1 MGDKKMRV
9 DISRFN
15 LLCRCG
21 KKHEISVKNIIIEE
35 KATKHLKE
43 IVDEYEKPV
52 ILCDRNTMEACE
64 ESMREYFE
72 NYLVLELVGSDI
84 HADDKQVAWVQERLP
99 FDADVLIA
107 VGSGTIHDITR
118 YMAQERGIP
127 FLSIPTAA
135 SVDGFVSTVAAM
147 TWHGMKKTIPA
158 VAPIYVLADTDIF
171 ALAPYRLTASGIS
184 DLMGKYTALLDW
196 KISHYV
202 TKEYFC
208 PQIYELELEALS
220 EVEAVLD
227 KIRLQDKDS
236 MEKLMYALIL
246 SGLAMQMLGNS
257 RPASGAE
264 HHVAHFW
271 EMEVL
276 NEKLDALHGEK
287 VSIGLLLCL
296 EHYERLKQAIQNGQC
311 EVNNRGG
318 YETEILKETFGKK
331 GLYEAVLEENGENI
345 LETIQPEVLKEALPL
360 IGEALQ
366 ELPEANYMRE
376 KLILAGCVTDM
387 KEIGLEDSLKELTL
401 QLCPYVRRRL
411 TLLRISKM
419 FDYPKIST
427 N

>member
-1 MGDKKMRV
+1 MRV

-15 LLCRCG
+15 LMCRCG
-21 KKHEISVKNIIIEE
+21 RKHEISVKNIIIEA
-35 KATKHLKE
+35 KAARYLKK
-43 IVDEYEKPV
+43 IVGEYKKPV
-52 ILCDRNTMEACE
+52 ILCDRNTRKASE
-64 ESMREYFE
+64 ESMKEYFE
-72 NYLVLELVGSDI
+72 NYQVLELEGTDI
-84 HADDKQVAWVQERLP
+84 HADDKQVAWVGERLP
-99 FDADVLIA
+99 SSTDVLIA

-118 YMAQERGIP
+118 YLAQERKIP
-127 FLSIPTAA
+127 FISVPTAA

-171 ALAPYRLTASGIS
+171 AFAPYRLTASGIS

-196 KISHYV
+196 KISHFV
-202 TKEYFC
+202 TNEYFC
-208 PQIYELELEALS
+208 PQIYDLELEALS

-227 KIRLQDKDS
+227 KIRLQDQDS

-276 NEKLDALHGEK
+276 NDKLDALHGEK

-296 EHYERLKQAIQNGQC
+296 EHYEKIREAIGSEQC
-311 EVNNRGG
+311 EVNNRSGF
-318 YETEILKETFGKK
+318 ETELLKNTFGKK
-331 GLYEAVLEENGENI
+331 GLYEAVLEENEENI

-360 IGEALQ
+360 IREAL
-366 ELPEANYMRE
+366 EKLPGANDMRE
-376 KLILAGCVTDM
+376 KLIQAGCVTDM
-387 KEIGLEDSLKELTL
+387 KGIGLEDSLKELTL

-411 TLLRISKM
+411 TLLRLSKM
-419 FDYPKIST
+419 FDYPNSNLT
-427 N
+427 V

>member
-1 MGDKKMRV
+1 MRV

-21 KKHEISVKNIIIEE
+21 KKHEISVKNIIIEA
-35 KATKHLKE
+35 KATRHLNE
-43 IVDEYEKPV
+43 IVSEYRKPV
-52 ILCDRNTMEACE
+52 ILCDKNTRKASEQ
-64 ESMREYFE
+64 SMREYFE
-72 NYLVLELVGSDI
+72 NYPALELEGMDI
-84 HADDKQVAWVQERLP
+84 HADDKQVAWVGERLP
-99 FDADVLIA
+99 SDADVLIA

-118 YMAQERGIP
+118 YMAQERNIP
-127 FLSIPTAA
+127 FISVPTAA

-208 PQIYELELEALS
+208 PQIYDLELEALS

-276 NEKLDALHGEK
+276 NDKLDALHGEK

-296 EHYERLKQAIQNGQC
+296 EHYERIKNAIQSGEC
-311 EVNNRGG
+311 KVNNHSAF
-318 YETEILKETFGKK
+318 ETNILKDTFGEK
-331 GLYEAVLEENGENI
+331 GLYEGILEENGENI
-345 LETIQPEVLKEALPL
+345 LETIQPEVLKQALPL
-360 IGEALQ
+360 IREALE
-366 ELPEANYMRE
+366 ELPEANTMRE

-387 KEIGLEDSLKELTL
+387 KEIGLDDSLKELTL
-401 QLCPYVRRRL
+401 RLCPYVRRRL
-411 TLLRISKM
+411 TLLRLSKM
-419 FDYPKIST
+419 FDYPDAIPM